1 MPYSSNSA
9 LPDSI
14 KVLPTE
20 AQSVWRRVFNEN
32 YSKGEDSA
40 RKIAWTA
47 VKNGWKK
54 TSEGKWVKKSMSEE
68 NVSLGATITK
78 LDNEKQIAFGWFSV
92 IEENG
97 EQIVDKQGS
106 IIDIDTLEEAA
117 YDFVINA
124 RVGAEMHI
132 NKGVATLVESMVF
145 TKEKQAALGIDLGKI
160 GWWGGMKI
168 TDNEVWKKIKKG
180 EYKAFSIGGRGR
192 RLEVEGGEE

>member
-9 LPDSI
+9 LPAGV
-14 KVLPTE
+14 KVLPSE

-54 TSEGKWVKKSMSEE
+54 DSSGKWVKKSMSED
-68 NVSLGATITK
+68 VGLSAQITK
-78 LDNEKQIAFGWFSV
+78 IDVEKQIVFGWFSI
-92 IEENG
+92 IEEGG
-97 EQIVDKQGS
+97 EQVVDKQGS

-124 RVGAEMHI
+124 RVGGEMHV
-132 NKGVATLVESMVF
+132 NKGVGTLVESMVF
-145 TKEKQAALGIDLGKI
+145 SSEKQEALGINLGKV

-168 TDNEVWKKIKKG
+168 TDQEVWNKIKEG
-180 EYKAFSIGGRGR
+180 EYTAFSIGGRGR
-192 RLEVEGGEE
+192 RVPVEGGE